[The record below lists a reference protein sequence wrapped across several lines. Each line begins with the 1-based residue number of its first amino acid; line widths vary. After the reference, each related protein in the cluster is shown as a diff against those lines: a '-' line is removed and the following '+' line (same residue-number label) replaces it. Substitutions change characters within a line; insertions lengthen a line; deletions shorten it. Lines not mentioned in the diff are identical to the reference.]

1 MNYDDYNREE
11 RAICAHLF
19 RLLHEQIDKKWESP
33 LGKFLLKIE
42 LKEQGFNLTNMK
54 FENIGIYC
62 EVAIIRDAYQNKKPE
77 IFQVMDDL
85 SRIIMQQEEIS
96 VCRLFSELPD
106 ILKNPKETHPKQI
119 KQKANSAGIELTES
133 EKQVYGAMQGMFNA
147 KPDLVIT
154 IDNKLLVF
162 EAKFTEPFDEVQLK
176 RTTNITETWSKLLFN
191 DFGFSARPDSFIIK
205 LGAGKFNPNISWTE
219 IKNIAKETY
228 SPNDRTLIS
237 LIKGVELLEK
247 YKLE

>member
-1 MNYDDYNREE
+1 MNYDNYNREE

-19 RLLHEQIDKKWESP
+19 RLLHEQINKNWRSP
-33 LGKFLLKIE
+33 LGKFLSKIE
-42 LKEQGFNLTNMK
+42 LNKHGFDFTNLK

-62 EVAIIRDAYQNKKPE
+62 EVAIIRDAYQNQKPD
-77 IFQVMDDL
+77 IFEFMDKL
-85 SRIIMQQEEIS
+85 TKIIMQQEKIT

-119 KQKANSAGIELTES
+119 RQKAISAGVDFTES
-133 EKQVYGAMQGMFNA
+133 ENQVYGAMQGMFNA

-162 EAKFTEPFDEVQLK
+162 EAKFTEPFDEVQMK
-176 RTTNITETWSKLLFN
+176 RTENITEIWSELLFN
-191 DFGFSARPDSFIIK
+191 DFGFSTQPESFIIK
-205 LGAGKFNPNISWTE
+205 LGPKKFNPNISWTE

-228 SPNDRTLIS
+228 GYNDRTLIS
-237 LIKGVELLEK
+237 LEKGVELLEK